1 MAGVL
6 LREVKGEGRRFFGPE
21 DMDGGG
27 LPSSVAL
34 PKHHKSTSLN
44 HRRLTRRH
52 GATDMLNYT
61 VDADGIATL
70 EWDYPGKS
78 QNILNHAS
86 LTTFIEA
93 CRMALGDSS
102 VRGLLVCSAKK
113 DFIAGGDLGELA
125 AVNDAAVFHAAI
137 GDWQK
142 FLRALELG
150 GKPVAAALN
159 GSALGGGMELALAF
173 HYRVAADNPKARFGF
188 PEVTLG
194 LLPGAGGTQRL
205 PRLIGMQAAAPLL
218 MEGKRITAAEA
229 LKIGMIHAVVPA
241 GEERNAARKWL
252 LDILACGEKPL
263 QPWDRKGS
271 KIPGGGPNTP
281 HGMQMFM
288 AANAIL
294 REKTFDNYPAP
305 KHILSCIYEGLAT
318 DFDTGLAIEARYF
331 TNLTLSPV
339 SKNMIR
345 SLFFGMQGANKL
357 ASRPA
362 SLTNPV
368 PQQKYTK
375 IGMLGAGMMGAGIA
389 MCTAQA
395 GMAVVLLDTTQ
406 EMAEKGKAYAA
417 KQWGKQAA
425 KGRLT
430 QEAVDALLA
439 RIHPTADYADLKDC
453 ELVIEAVFEKREIKA
468 EVTHKA
474 EAVIAADAIFASN
487 TSTLPITGLA
497 EASVRPANF
506 IGLHFFSPAEK
517 MPLVEIIVGKATSDA
532 TLARSMDYV
541 RAIGKTP
548 IVVNDS
554 RGFYTSRVFGTYVS
568 EGMALLEEGVP
579 PALIDKAG
587 LIAGMPVGPLALADE
602 ISLELV
608 HKIGEQTRVDLG
620 SAYVERAADRVAA
633 KMVVDLGRL
642 GRKSGAGF
650 YDYPADGPKHLWP
663 GLAQHF
669 VQKVPAGTHSAGADA
684 TAMIGLEE
692 IIERLILMQSVET
705 VRCLEE
711 QVLRAPIDADVGA
724 ILGWGYPPFRGGP
737 IGWLHTLG
745 LVQALAALERLA
757 AKCGPRFAPPKILR
771 DMAARGERFY
781 A

>member
-1 MAGVL
+1 
-6 LREVKGEGRRFFGPE
+6 
-21 DMDGGG
+21 
-27 LPSSVAL
+27 
-34 PKHHKSTSLN
+34 
-44 HRRLTRRH
+44 
-52 GATDMLNYT
+52 MLNYT
-61 VDADGIATL
+61 VDAEGIATL

-86 LTTFIEA
+86 LTTFVEA
-93 CRMALGDSS
+93 CRMALADTS
-102 VRGLLVCSAKK
+102 VRGLLICSAKK
-113 DFIAGGDLGELA
+113 DFIAGGDLAELA
-125 AVNDAAVFHAAI
+125 GVTDAAAFHAAI
-137 GDWQK
+137 VAWRG
-142 FLRALELG
+142 FMRSLELG

-159 GSALGGGMELALAF
+159 GSTLGGGMELALAF

-241 GEERNAARKWL
+241 GEERHTARKWI
-252 LDILACGEKPL
+252 LDAIASGVRPL
-263 QPWDRKGS
+263 QPWDVKGF
-271 KIPGGGPNTP
+271 KIPGGGPGTP

-288 AANAIL
+288 AANAML
-294 REKTFDNYPAP
+294 RAKTFDNYPAP

-331 TNLTLSPV
+331 TNLVISPV

-345 SLFFGMQGANKL
+345 SLFFGMQDANKL

-362 SLTNPV
+362 GV
-368 PQQKYTK
+368 VQQKYTK

-389 MCTAQA
+389 MSTATA
-395 GMAVVLLDTTQ
+395 GIAVVLLDTTQ
-406 EMAEKGKAYAA
+406 EAAEMGKAYARA
-417 KQWGKQAA
+417 QWSKQVQ
-425 KGRLT
+425 KGRMT
-430 QEAVDALLA
+430 ADAMEALLA
-439 RIHPTADYADLKDC
+439 RIHPTADYAELKGC
-453 ELVIEAVFEKREIKA
+453 ELVIEAVFEQREIKA
-468 EVTHKA
+468 AVTQQA

-497 EASVRPANF
+497 DASVRPANF

-532 TLARSMDYV
+532 TLARAMDFV
-541 RAIGKTP
+541 RAIAKTP

-554 RGFYTSRVFGTYVS
+554 RGFYTSRVFGTYVA

-602 ISLELV
+602 ISIELV
-608 HKIGEQTRVDLG
+608 HKIGQQTKADLG
-620 SAYVERAADRVAA
+620 AAFVERAADRIAA

-650 YDYPADGPKHLWP
+650 YDYPADGSKYLWP
-663 GLAQHF
+663 GLARHF
-669 VQKVPAGTHSAGADA
+669 PARVPAGTQSAGAGD
-684 TAMIGLEE
+684 TAIPTVDE
-692 IIERLILMQSVET
+692 IIERLILVQSVET
-705 VRCLEE
+705 ARCLEE
-711 QVLRAPIDADVGA
+711 KVLRAPIDADVGA

-737 IGWLHTLG
+737 VGWLHTLG
-745 LVQALAALERLA
+745 LPAAVAALDRLA
-757 AKCGPRFAPPKILR
+757 AKHGSRFAAPTILR
-771 DMAARGERFY
+771 DMAASGERFY

>member
-1 MAGVL
+1 
-6 LREVKGEGRRFFGPE
+6 
-21 DMDGGG
+21 
-27 LPSSVAL
+27 
-34 PKHHKSTSLN
+34 
-44 HRRLTRRH
+44 
-52 GATDMLNYT
+52 MLNYT

-78 QNILNHAS
+78 QNILNEAS
-86 LTTFIEA
+86 LTTFVEA
-93 CRMALGDSS
+93 CRMALADSS

-218 MEGKRITAAEA
+218 MEGKRIAAGEA
-229 LKIGMIHAVVPA
+229 LKIGMIHAVVPM
-241 GEERNAARKWL
+241 GEERQAARKWL
-252 LDILACGEKPL
+252 LDTIASGEKPL
-263 QPWDRKGS
+263 QPWDRKGF
-271 KIPGGGPNTP
+271 KIPGGGPGTP
-281 HGMQMFM
+281 HGMQMLM
-288 AANAIL
+288 AANAML

-305 KHILSCIYEGLAT
+305 KHILSCIYEGLAS

-331 TNLTLSPV
+331 TNLALSPV
-339 SKNMIR
+339 AKNMIR
-345 SLFFGMQGANKL
+345 SLFFGMQDANKL

-368 PQQKYTK
+368 VQQEYTK
-375 IGMLGAGMMGAGIA
+375 VGMLGAGMMGAGIA
-389 MCTAQA
+389 MSTAAA
-395 GMAVVLLDTTQ
+395 GIAVVLLDTTQ
-406 EMAEKGKAYAA
+406 EAAEKGKAHAA
-417 KQWGKQAA
+417 KQWGKQVAR
-425 KGRLT
+425 GRLT
-430 QEAVDALLA
+430 QEAMDALLA
-439 RIHPTADYADLKDC
+439 RIHPTADYADLTGC
-453 ELVIEAVFEKREIKA
+453 ELVIEAVFEQREIKVA
-468 EVTHKA
+468 VTQQA
-474 EAVIAADAIFASN
+474 EAVIPADAIFASN

-497 EASVRPANF
+497 TASSRPASF

-608 HKIGEQTRVDLG
+608 YKIGQQTRADLG

-633 KMVVDLGRL
+633 KMVVEFGRL
-642 GRKSGAGF
+642 GRKSHAGF
-650 YDYPADGPKHLWP
+650 YDYLADGQKRLWP
-663 GLAQHF
+663 GLAEQF
-669 VQKVPAGTHSAGADA
+669 PAKVGADG
-684 TAMIGLEE
+684 TAMISLEE
-692 IIERLILMQSVET
+692 IIERLILVQSVET
-705 VRCLEE
+705 ARCLEE
-711 QVLRAPIDADVGA
+711 KVLRAPIDADVGA
-724 ILGWGYPPFRGGP
+724 ILGWGYPAFRGGP
-737 IGWLHTLG
+737 VGWLHTLG
-745 LVQALAALERLA
+745 LPAAVAALDRLA
-757 AKCGPRFAPPKILR
+757 AQHGPRFAAPQLLR
-771 DMAARGERFY
+771 DMATRGDRFY
-781 A
+781 P